1 MSRGPSTF
9 AAFGHRQK
17 DLGSVWAK
25 ITWVEGASFPSVLGH
40 YRRDVVNDI
49 PYYER
54 ERTAKRTPICEHA
67 LGTFTT
73 VETGDGSLTACFG
86 EGETMHSLRGA
97 FNETVYIYGTALENA
112 RNAMENIGADK
123 SPRTLSLGLGLG
135 YVELLASAY
144 AAKRG
149 QLPRGESFD
158 LVDDLNASFLAW
170 LRRDEHSPLVPFEVY
185 DEIAQKTATH
195 ANERFPELKTLSADD
210 VRASLAQSVENGDW
224 FLLPALSQETKFENK
239 FECVAFD
246 AFSSKST
253 PELWTR
259 DFLDP
264 FLRDACGT
272 PCVLSTYACT
282 GHLKRALVDAGF
294 KLEIREGYASKRDC
308 TLASRA

>member
-1 MSRGPSTF
+1 
-9 AAFGHRQK
+9 
-17 DLGSVWAK
+17 
-25 ITWVEGASFPSVLGH
+25 
-40 YRRDVVNDI
+40 VNDI

-86 EGETMHSLRGA
+86 DGETMHSLRGA

-112 RNAMENIGADK
+112 RQALSAKGLNE

-144 AAKRG
+144 AIKRG
-149 QLPRGESFD
+149 QTPRGESFE
-158 LVDDLNASFLAW
+158 LVDELNASFLAW
-170 LRRDEHSPLVPFEVY
+170 LNGTENSPLVPFRVY
-185 DEIAQKTATH
+185 DEIAEKTATH
-195 ANERFPELKTLSADD
+195 ANERFPELKTITAED
-210 VRASLAQSVENGDW
+210 VRRALAQAASDGEW
-224 FLLPALSQETKFENK
+224 LLRPALTRETKFENK

-253 PELWTR
+253 PELWSR

-264 FLRDACGT
+264 FLQDACGT

-282 GHLKRALVDAGF
+282 GHLKRALTEGGF

>member
-1 MSRGPSTF
+1 M
-9 AAFGHRQK
+9 
-17 DLGSVWAK
+17 
-25 ITWVEGASFPSVLGH
+25 
-40 YRRDVVNDI
+40 NDI

-54 ERTAKRTPICEHA
+54 ERIAKRTPICEHA

-112 RNAMENIGADK
+112 REALKTAGSSE

-144 AAKRG
+144 AVKRG
-149 QLPRGESFD
+149 QTPRGESFE
-158 LVDDLNASFLAW
+158 LVDELNSSFLAW
-170 LRRDEHSPLVPFEVY
+170 LNRADNTPLVPFQVY
-185 DEIAQKTATH
+185 DEIAEKTATH
-195 ANERFPELKTLSADD
+195 ANERFPDLKAIGADEIRD
-210 VRASLAQSVENGDW
+210 ALAKAAKNGEW
-224 FLLPALSQETKFENK
+224 LLRPALTRETTFEHK

-253 PELWTR
+253 PELWSR

-264 FLRDACGT
+264 FLQDACGT

-282 GHLKRALVDAGF
+282 GHLKRALADGGF

-308 TLASRA
+308 TLAQRTSDTTEKI